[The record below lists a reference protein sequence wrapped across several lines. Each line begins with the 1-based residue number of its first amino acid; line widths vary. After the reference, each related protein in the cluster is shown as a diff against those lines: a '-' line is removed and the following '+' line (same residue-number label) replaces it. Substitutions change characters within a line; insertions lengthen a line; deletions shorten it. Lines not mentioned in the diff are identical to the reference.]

1 MYYAGIGSRET
12 PKNKCRLMTKIAK
25 ILSSKY
31 TLRSGG
37 ADGADSAF
45 EAGAG
50 DNKQIFLPSNYFN
63 GKRHDGE
70 LYLNYQ
76 KYNATEAMEC
86 TWQFHPTADKLSEFA
101 FHLHSRNAMQILG
114 PDLNSPVDFVICWTK
129 GAGITGGTGQAL
141 RIALHYKI
149 PVYNLASPTLL
160 MEI

>member
-25 ILSSKY
+25 ILSGKY

-63 GKRHDGE
+63 G
-70 LYLNYQ
+70 
-76 KYNATEAMEC
+76 
-86 TWQFHPTADKLSEFA
+86 
-101 FHLHSRNAMQILG
+101 I
-114 PDLNSPVDFVICWTK
+114 
-129 GAGITGGTGQAL
+129 
-141 RIALHYKI
+141 
-149 PVYNLASPTLL
+149 
-160 MEI
+160 